1 MISSRIS
8 LLREQVPSGGV
19 KHNKSVTRKKRWK
32 DEMTQPNPTAKDMF
46 EIAREAFFGTV
57 KTSLAGDTNLVPKD
71 SVLTNPFTI
80 TAKTGIVEG

>member
-1 MISSRIS
+1 
-8 LLREQVPSGGV
+8 
-19 KHNKSVTRKKRWK
+19 
-32 DEMTQPNPTAKDMF
+32 MTQANPTAKDMF
-46 EIAREAFFGTV
+46 ETAREAFFGTV